1 MNKRGGLALT
11 GLALGWLLVAG
22 CATGPTRLDQAYG
35 TSYQFAKLSQTL
47 WAKDATTP
55 TKLQTLDGQ
64 AAKHMLDRYR
74 STFEKPP
81 PPPTFAISVGGIK

>member
-1 MNKRGGLALT
+1 MSKRSGFVWT
-11 GLALGWLLVAG
+11 GLALVWLLVAG
-22 CATGPTRLDQAYG
+22 CAVGPTRLEQAHG

-47 WAKDATTP
+47 WATAPTTP